1 MDVLLALLGGAIC
14 LIAGF
19 GLARAF
25 PGKAAEALRAEH
37 GAATRRVV
45 ELETMLAA
53 EARAHEE
60 KLALLTGAKDQMKLE
75 FQAMATEIMKGH
87 SSAFTEQNKKQIEV
101 LLGPLREH
109 INVFQ
114 KELKTAHHEST
125 VERTTLAQ
133 QIKSLTQASA
143 TMLAE
148 TTNLTRALK
157 GEAQTQGAWGEMIL
171 ESILAKSGLREGE
184 EYVVQQ
190 SHGTADGGRLRTD
203 LIVRLPSGE
212 RVIVDSKVSLTAFEA
227 YVKAEDDA
235 ERERHLKA
243 HLASLRTHIKTL
255 SSKDYVAAAG
265 SGLDYVIMFVP
276 IEGALAAA
284 LQADPGLTSH
294 AVENNVPIATP
305 TTLMIALRT
314 VANLWKVERRN
325 RNAEAIAERAG
336 KLYEKFVG
344 FVGDLQKVGTSLDQ
358 AKKNY
363 DGAISKLHVG
373 SGNIVRQVEQ
383 LKDMGAK
390 TTKSLPP
397 ELLSDGTDE
406 PLVLEL
412 HPPRGTTAA
421 E

>member
-1 MDVLLALLGGAIC
+1 MEILLALIVGAVC
-14 LIAGF
+14 LVAGF
-19 GLARAF
+19 ALARAF
-25 PGKAAEALRAEH
+25 PGAAAEKLRAEH
-37 GAATRRVV
+37 EAAIKRVV
-45 ELETMLAA
+45 ELETTLAA
-53 EARAHEE
+53 EAKAHEE

-75 FQAMATEIMKGH
+75 FQAMAGEIMKTH
-87 SSAFTEQNKKQIEV
+87 STAFSEQNKKQIEV
-101 LLGPLREH
+101 LLNPLREH

-125 VERTTLAQ
+125 VERTTLAT

-227 YVKAEDDA
+227 YVKAENEQ
-235 ERERHLKA
+235 ERAQHLKA
-243 HLASLRTHIKTL
+243 HLASMRAHIKTL
-255 SSKDYVAAAG
+255 SAKDYVAAAG

-294 AVENNVPIATP
+294 AVESNVPIATP

-325 RNAEAIAERAG
+325 RNAEAIADRAG

-344 FVGDLQKVGTSLDQ
+344 FVGDLQKVGASLDQ

-363 DGAISKLHVG
+363 DESFKKLSSG
-373 SGNIVRQVEQ
+373 TGNIVRQVEQ

-390 TTKSLPP
+390 TTKALPP
-397 ELLSDGTDE
+397 ELLADSADE
-406 PLVLEL
+406 PVVLEL
-412 HPPRGTTAA
+412 GAPRGTSAA